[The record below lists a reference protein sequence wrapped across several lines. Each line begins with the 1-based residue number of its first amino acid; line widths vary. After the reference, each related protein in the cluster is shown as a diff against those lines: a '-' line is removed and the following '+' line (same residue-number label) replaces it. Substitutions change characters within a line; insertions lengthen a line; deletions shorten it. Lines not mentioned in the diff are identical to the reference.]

1 MTKETLEEA
10 AHEYFKRGQL
20 GLEKAADTEEAFLRG
35 AKWQQERIYSEEDML
50 FAYKQGARL
59 ALLSQSELALQKGKF
74 PTPSEWIQQFKQNK
88 L

>member
-1 MTKETLEEA
+1 MTKETIEEA
-10 AHEYFKRGQL
+10 AEQFEYTNGIYGFKEGV
-20 GLEKAADTEEAFLRG
+20 
-35 AKWQQERIYSEEDML
+35 KWQAKRMYSEEDML

-74 PTPSEWIQQFKQNK
+74 PTPSEWINQFKKNK

>member
-1 MTKETLEEA
+1 
-10 AHEYFKRGQL
+10 
-20 GLEKAADTEEAFLRG
+20 
-35 AKWQQERIYSEEDML
+35 ML

-59 ALLSQSELALQKGKF
+59 ALLSQSELAIQKGKF